1 MAVTEKNRKQGKDKK
16 RMKVSIVTVTYND
29 AKNLKKTLKSLLKQ
43 DYHEIESIII
53 DGGSSDNSV
62 EIIKEFEKKF
72 NGTVKWVSEKDHG
85 LYDAANKGIRMAE
98 GEIIGCYWDEFA
110 SSDVI
115 RKIVAVMEKEKTD
128 GVHGDLVYLKQGKV
142 IRHWKM
148 GEGRI
153 KDGWM
158 PAHPTLYLKKEV
170 YQKYGLYKEKYKCS
184 GDYEFMVRILKDE
197 TIQLSYL
204 PEILIHMFYG
214 GVSTSG
220 AKAYQQS
227 IREGILALK
236 ENHIPFPR
244 VVTLKRILKTSM
256 QFINI

>member
-1 MAVTEKNRKQGKDKK
+1 
-16 RMKVSIVTVTYND
+16 MKVSIVTVTYND

-43 DYHEIESIII
+43 DYREIESIII

-72 NGTVKWVSEKDHG
+72 KGTVKWVSEKDHG

-115 RKIVAVMEKEKTD
+115 SKIVAVMEKEKTD

-142 IRHWKM
+142 IRYWRM
-148 GEGRI
+148 GKGRI

-197 TIQLSYL
+197 TLRLSYL
-204 PEILIHMFYG
+204 PEILIYMFYG

-220 AKAYQQS
+220 VKAYQQS
-227 IREGILALK
+227 IQEGVLALK
-236 ENHIPFPR
+236 ENHVRFPR
-244 VVTLKRILKTSM
+244 IVTLKRILKTSI
-256 QFINI
+256 QFINIRYNNINKVCKLKENNS